1 MITIIGNGESRKN
14 IDISKIKGITVGC
27 NAIYLH
33 DRVDYICA
41 MDKFWRDKI
50 VKETDIPLISRLHN
64 NSFQS
69 TLEIYQ
75 GEWKNTTCM
84 YRGYCSGI
92 TALDYMSDLYKGEFY
107 LIGFDFDY
115 NGETVNHIYKD
126 TKNHPSSNRPAQN
139 ENIFL
144 KQFLETVKRYPK
156 NKYYWVN
163 NNTNFLIKIKRP
175 NLFGINIADYKKLAY
190 KE

>member
-1 MITIIGNGESRKN
+1 MITIIGNGESRKS

-33 DRVDYICA
+33 DHVDYICA

-64 NSFQS
+64 NQFQT
-69 TLEIYQ
+69 TLELYDK
-75 GEWKNTTCM
+75 GWYNTSCP

-92 TALDYMSDLYKGEFY
+92 TALDYMLDTTKEDIY
-107 LIGFDFDY
+107 LIGFDFNY
-115 NGETVNHIYKD
+115 TGETVNHIYKGE
-126 TKNHPSSNRPAQN
+126 KFHPQADRPAQN

-144 KQFLETVKRYPK
+144 KQFIETVRRYPK
-156 NKYYWVN
+156 RNITWVSN
-163 NNTNFLIKIKRP
+163 EELKVLIKIKRVS
-175 NLFGINIADYKKLAY
+175 IEEYKGVAY
-190 KE
+190 EVVKG